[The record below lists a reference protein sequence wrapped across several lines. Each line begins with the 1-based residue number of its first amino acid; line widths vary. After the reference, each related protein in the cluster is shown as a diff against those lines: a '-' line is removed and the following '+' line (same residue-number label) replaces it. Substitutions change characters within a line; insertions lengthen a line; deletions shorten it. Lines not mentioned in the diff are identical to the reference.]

1 VYIQYNFVCYD
12 DFVEA
17 TPPVVEGW
25 TIPVNDNDPVI
36 LRWNKPVLTEAN
48 NEFFQGYNVSVSRSV
63 LTTTLNQRSK
73 RNTNIPASDT
83 QIIMVGPD
91 QTSYIYDQKCP
102 YSEYCFSVISLFAF
116 KDTFIDA
123 SDSTSTIL
131 CHNTTEA
138 GEFTILQFVPY
149 LM

>member
-1 VYIQYNFVCYD
+1 
-12 DFVEA
+12 
-17 TPPVVEGW
+17 
-25 TIPVNDNDPVI
+25 
-36 LRWNKPVLTEAN
+36 
-48 NEFFQGYNVSVSRSV
+48 
-63 LTTTLNQRSK
+63 
-73 RNTNIPASDT
+73 
-83 QIIMVGPD
+83 MVGPD
-91 QTSYIYDQKCP
+91 QTSYIYDQKCPYNDSFTLCP